1 MDGPM
6 NTISFRAALGV
17 ATASMLLASC
27 ASLSPESRLRTKLVE
42 AGLSPHMAGC
52 MAERMA
58 DRLSVGQLRQL
69 QSIASLRKSHSG
81 DLSMNDLLYKLRA
94 LDDPEIFLVTSKAA
108 LKCAL

>member
-1 MDGPM
+1 M
-6 NTISFRAALGV
+6 NDRMTTLSFRTAASALAFSV
-17 ATASMLLASC
+17 LLASC
-27 ASLSPESRLRTKLVE
+27 ASLSPESRLRTKLLE

-58 DRLSVGQLRQL
+58 DRLSIGQLRQL
-69 QSIASLRKSHSG
+69 QSIASLRKSHTG
-81 DLSMNDLLYKLRA
+81 DLSIDQLLHKLRA